1 MQLELKNTQFE
12 LSQVFNSYDPDP
24 NINSPVRVAENGSS
38 VRLGGRYADSS
49 SSNWIYTMG
58 RETRRRSGFDIR
70 FDVFIVRI
78 DAASTDFELQRWWT
92 AGRVQLLAG
101 LRRLS
106 TEDNYDT
113 GDRIATGSTDFYL
126 YAIWNPASQV
136 SIQGGFS
143 YDDFVVDNSI
153 FPNSVK
159 RRRLSPKFG
168 LVWSPRPETTIRLA
182 AFSSVKR
189 RLIGNQ
195 TIEPTQLAGFNQF
208 FTGFDALF
216 GEQGMS
222 WS

>member
-1 MQLELKNTQFE
+1 
-12 LSQVFNSYDPDP
+12 
-24 NINSPVRVAENGSS
+24 
-38 VRLGGRYADSS
+38 
-49 SSNWIYTMG
+49 
-58 RETRRRSGFDIR
+58 
-70 FDVFIVRI
+70 
-78 DAASTDFELQRWWT
+78 
-92 AGRVQLLAG
+92 
-101 LRRLS
+101 
-106 TEDNYDT
+106 
-113 GDRIATGSTDFYL
+113 
-126 YAIWNPASQV
+126 IWNPASQV

-216 GEQGMS
+216 GDRDGTISNRACLGLDQKISQQAFVGGEITARRMIVPS
-222 WS
+222 IILDRDFRWREETALLYFYRTYSPF